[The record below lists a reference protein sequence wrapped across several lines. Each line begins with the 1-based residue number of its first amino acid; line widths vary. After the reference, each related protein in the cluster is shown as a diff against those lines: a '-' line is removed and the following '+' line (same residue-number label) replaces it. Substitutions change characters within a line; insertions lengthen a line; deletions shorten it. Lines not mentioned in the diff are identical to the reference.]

1 MTTVV
6 QICNLALGRI
16 GVSQYIEDI
25 NDQNVN
31 ARSCKQFYD
40 LCRQQVLQDFPWN
53 FARGVV
59 ALAELAD
66 DPPPGWGYVY
76 RYPTDCLQARAI
88 SDESG
93 VRSSTWNTRQ
103 FLSWDQWAATI
114 PRRQSWQVMGDTNQP
129 GARIIITDI
138 PEAFLW
144 YTVDVDQVN
153 QFTPLFASALAWKLA
168 FELCGAIKADAR
180 LRDAAAQQ
188 YEFEKS
194 KAAAN
199 SMNEETP
206 DPAPDSPS
214 ILARL

>member
-6 QICNLALGRI
+6 GICNLALGRI
-16 GVSQYIEDI
+16 GVSQYIESIDDP
-25 NDQNVN
+25 NTN
-31 ARSCKQFYD
+31 ARSCKQFYN

-59 ALAELAD
+59 ALAELSN

-88 SDESG
+88 SDDSG
-93 VRSSTWNTRQ
+93 VRSSTWNAQQ

-114 PRRQSWQVMGDTNQP
+114 PRRQSWQVMGDTSEP
-129 GARIIITDI
+129 GSRIIITDI

-144 YTVDVDQVN
+144 YTVDVEQVN
-153 QFTPLFASALAWKLA
+153 QFTPLFVSALAWRLA
-168 FELCGAIKADAR
+168 AELAGPLKADAR
-180 LRDAAAQQ
+180 LRDSAEQQ
-188 YEFEKS
+188 YVFVRS
-194 KAAAN
+194 QAAAN